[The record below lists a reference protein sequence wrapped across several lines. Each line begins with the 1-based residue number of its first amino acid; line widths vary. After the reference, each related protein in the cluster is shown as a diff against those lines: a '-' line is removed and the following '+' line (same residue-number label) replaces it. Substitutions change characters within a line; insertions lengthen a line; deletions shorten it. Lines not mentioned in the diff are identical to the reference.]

1 MSPLYFTGSHER
13 SGFFAIVFLLLFGIY
28 NKDSKK
34 KEVTLMKAIIRREIL
49 NYLKRPLFWIA
60 IAVVTLGVFQQLSP
74 YLNIHYITS
83 GNELKNEY
91 PEITHDGDVSEGY
104 IRVSTE
110 EHIELWENFMQ
121 ENLVSDFGISNDE
134 ASSVIQKVRG
144 MEIDE
149 ARHYLEDTYGYDA
162 TYAWQVTTYRKG
174 TMDEINSYIKN
185 ELEEHPFSWYFSR
198 KFADF
203 AGVFMGFAATI
214 LLADLFMQ
222 DMRKNTYELLHTKP
236 ISATQYVIGKVAG
249 GFLICLLILGILNLV
264 FWVACIICTNG
275 NGFEIRLT
283 DFLLS
288 TCQYILPNML
298 MIVCVYTIAAL
309 LFKNP
314 LPAVPLLFLYIIYS
328 NMGSRNAEGVYGYYG
343 RPLAIMVRF
352 PGMFFDVTPPPLA
365 MVNQISLLI
374 ASAVIVLIGIQLWRR
389 RRI

>member
-1 MSPLYFTGSHER
+1 
-13 SGFFAIVFLLLFGIY
+13 
-28 NKDSKK
+28 
-34 KEVTLMKAIIRREIL
+34 MKAIIRREIL

-60 IAVVTLGVFQQLSP
+60 IVVVIFGVFQPLSP
-74 YLNIHYITS
+74 YLNIHYVTS
-83 GNELKNEY
+83 EDELKNEY
-91 PEITHDGDVSEGY
+91 PETVPQGDVFEGY
-104 IRVSTE
+104 IPASME
-110 EHIELWENFMQ
+110 EHRELWENMIQ
-121 ENLVSDFGISNDE
+121 ESLVSDFGISNDE
-134 ASSVIQKVRG
+134 ASGAIQKVRG

-149 ARHYLEDTYGYDA
+149 ACHYLEDVYGCDA
-162 TYAWQVTTYRKG
+162 EYAWQITTYRKG
-174 TMDEINSYIKN
+174 TMDEINSYIK
-185 ELEEHPFSWYFSR
+185 EEFEEHPFSWYFSR

-203 AGVFMGFAATI
+203 AGLFMGFTATI
-214 LLADLFMQ
+214 LLAALFMQ

-264 FWVACIICTNG
+264 FWMACMICTNG

-283 DFLLS
+283 DFLLA

-298 MIVCVYTIAAL
+298 MIVCVYTIVAL

-352 PGMFFDVTPPPLA
+352 PGSFFDVTPPPMA
-365 MVNQISLLI
+365 MVNQICLLI
-374 ASAVIVLIGIQLWRR
+374 VSAVIVLIGIRLWRR